1 MHKPTT
7 TQWPEEHDT
16 APSAGD
22 HVALN
27 TDRTILD
34 SIRDTNS
41 RRLKHFSAGDIIHR
55 KGDRVDRVYVV
66 RSGIVKL
73 VSYLPNGRS
82 RIIRLLNCN
91 RWLGLEGLISRPY
104 EHTAIAVGDVETNYV
119 PIRNLKHL
127 EREDPRRFN
136 RILKHVY
143 SHLMQA
149 DKWIADFSTGG
160 IKPRVARLL
169 FFLSDIEYG
178 EASSRIDLLT
188 VHEMADILGVTQ
200 ESVSRILADFKRNGT
215 LHKQTGPTDETYE
228 INLHHMHHE
237 AEQ

>member
-1 MHKPTT
+1 MHKQTT
-7 TQWPEEHDT
+7 IESSVEHN
-16 APSAGD
+16 ALPSAGE
-22 HVALN
+22 
-27 TDRTILD
+27 TDDVNDDCAILD

-41 RRLKHFSAGDIIHR
+41 RRLKYFSAGDIIHR

-82 RIIRLLNCN
+82 RIIRLLNGN
-91 RWLGLEGLISRPY
+91 RWIGLEGLISRPY
-104 EHTAIAVGDVETNYV
+104 EHTAIAVGDVEMNYV
-119 PIRNLKHL
+119 PINNLKHL

-136 RILKHVY
+136 RVLKLVY
-143 SHLMQA
+143 TYLTQA
-149 DKWIADFSTGG
+149 DMWIADFSTGG

-178 EASSRIDLLT
+178 ESSSRIDLLT
-188 VHEMADILGVTQ
+188 VHEMADMLGVTQ
-200 ESVSRILADFKRNGT
+200 ESVSRILADFKRNGM

-228 INLHHMHHE
+228 INRHNMHHE